1 MPPRPTSATSST
13 SWARPRPSSP
23 PPTRDARRSDGGRGR
38 LLALAFL
45 VVGFPPVLGW
55 VVGLVLLLVSPLWNA
70 RQKLLGALVWP
81 GGLLMVGALPFLFAA
96 RSTTCVSSGTAV
108 QVCEPGQVCPVSP
121 ILDSCTGSEIQW
133 GLVLL
138 AVVLVLAPIV
148 VAAYLWRAAGRQSAA
163 TDS

>member
-1 MPPRPTSATSST
+1 MREAV
-13 SWARPRPSSP
+13 
-23 PPTRDARRSDGGRGR
+23 
-38 LLALAFL
+38 ALAFL

-81 GGLLMVGALPFLFAA
+81 GGLVMAGALPFLFAA